1 MKVAILTLNNRRV
14 TFFKEGIMHNDR
26 TKLIA
31 LCAMIALISAF
42 GLPAMAAEFP
52 TKPITFVIPY
62 PAGGS
67 TDLTG
72 RALAIAAKK
81 YLGQP
86 IIVEN
91 KSGGGGTVG
100 PSLVVPKPP
109 DGYTIGII
117 TSSATIAYHMGKLN
131 FNPVED
137 LTHIMRWAGYLFG
150 LVVQTDSQWK
160 TIQEF
165 IQYAKQNPQKAS
177 YGSPGMGTPPHL
189 AMEELAALAGGIQF
203 VHIPYKGGAESNA
216 GLLGGHVDSV
226 SDSSGWAPLVDAG
239 KFRLLV
245 TYGYQRSTRY
255 PQVPTLKEV
264 GYDMVSPGPIGLI
277 GPKDMPKPIVAKL
290 HEAFKKAMDD
300 ADFQAI
306 MKKLD
311 MIPLYQN
318 SEDYEKFV
326 RHDSERIGKL
336 VRKLGLNK

>member
-1 MKVAILTLNNRRV
+1 MDALKKWKWFLLLVLTGLILVPN
-14 TFFKEGIMHNDR
+14 GI
-26 TKLIA
+26 
-31 LCAMIALISAF
+31 
-42 GLPAMAAEFP
+42 PAAAADYP
-52 TKPITFVIPY
+52 DKPITLVIQY

-67 TDLTG
+67 TDVTG
-72 RALAIAAKK
+72 RALANAAKK

-86 IIVEN
+86 IICEN

-100 PSLVVPKPP
+100 VSLVAAKPA
-109 DGYTIGII
+109 DGYTIGYI
-117 TSSATIAYHMGKLN
+117 TSSPTIAYHMGKLN
-131 FNPVED
+131 FHPVND

-150 LVVQTDSQWK
+150 LVVQTESQWK

-165 IQYAKQNPQKAS
+165 IQYAKQNPQKVS

-189 AMEELAALAGGIQF
+189 AMEELASLAGGIQF

-264 GYDMVSPGPIGLI
+264 GYNMVSPGPIGLI
-277 GPKDMPKPIVAKL
+277 GPKGIPKPIVAKL
-290 HEAFKKAMDD
+290 HDAFKKALDD
-300 ADFQAI
+300 PDYKAM

-311 MIPLYQN
+311 MTSLYQN
-318 SEDYEKFV
+318 SEDYEKYV
-326 RHDSERIGKL
+326 REDSDRIGKL
-336 VRKLGLNK
+336 VKKLGLDKKK

>member
-1 MKVAILTLNNRRV
+1 MKMKTVVL
-14 TFFKEGIMHNDR
+14 IMIP
-26 TKLIA
+26 TVI
-31 LCAMIALISAF
+31 MAF
-42 GLPAMAAEFP
+42 GLPALAAEFP
-52 TKPITFVIPY
+52 TKSITLVIPY

-72 RALAIAAKK
+72 RALANAAKK

-117 TSSATIAYHMGKLN
+117 TSSPTIAYHMGKLS
-131 FNPVED
+131 FHPVDD
-137 LTHIMRWAGYLFG
+137 LTHIMRWGGYLFG

-165 IQYAKQNPQKAS
+165 IQYAKQNPQKVS

-189 AMEELAALAGGIQF
+189 AIEELAALAGGIQF
-203 VHIPYKGGAESNA
+203 VHIPYKGGAESNT

-226 SDSSGWAPLVDAG
+226 SDSSGWGPLVDAG

-255 PQVPTLKEV
+255 PQVPTLKEI

-277 GPKDMPKPIVAKL
+277 GPKGIPKPIVAKL
-290 HEAFKKAMDD
+290 HDAFKKAMDD
-300 ADFQAI
+300 PDFQAI

-311 MIPLYQN
+311 MTSLYFN
-318 SEDYEKFV
+318 SEDYEKYV
-326 RHDSERIGKL
+326 RQDSERIGKL
-336 VRKLGLNK
+336 VRKLGLDKK

>member
-1 MKVAILTLNNRRV
+1 MKMKTVVL
-14 TFFKEGIMHNDR
+14 IMIP
-26 TKLIA
+26 TVI
-31 LCAMIALISAF
+31 MAF
-42 GLPAMAAEFP
+42 GLPALAAEFP
-52 TKPITFVIPY
+52 TKPITLVIPY

-72 RALAIAAKK
+72 RALANAAKK

-117 TSSATIAYHMGKLN
+117 TSSPTIAYHMGKLN
-131 FNPVED
+131 FNPVGD
-137 LTHIMRWAGYLFG
+137 LTHILRWGGYLFG

-165 IQYAKQNPQKAS
+165 IQYAKQNPQKVS
-177 YGSPGMGTPPHL
+177 YGSPGVGTPPHL

-226 SDSSGWAPLVDAG
+226 SDSSGWGPLVDAR

-264 GYDMVSPGPIGLI
+264 GYNMVSPGPIGLI

-290 HEAFKKAMDD
+290 HDAFKKAMND
-300 ADFQAI
+300 ADFQAV

-311 MIPLYQN
+311 MIPLYLN

-326 RHDSERIGKL
+326 RQDSERIGRL
-336 VRKLGLNK
+336 VRKLGLDKK

>member
-1 MKVAILTLNNRRV
+1 MERVNRMRVGFLVTIFMIL
-14 TFFKEGIMHNDR
+14 
-26 TKLIA
+26 
-31 LCAMIALISAF
+31 AF
-42 GLPAMAAEFP
+42 GLPAMAAEYP
-52 TKPITFVIPY
+52 TKPVTLVIPY

-72 RALAIAAKK
+72 RALANAAKK

-86 IIVEN
+86 IVVEN

-100 PSLVVPKPP
+100 PSLVIPKPP

-117 TSSATIAYHMGKLN
+117 TSSPTIAYHMGKLN

-137 LTHIMRWAGYLFG
+137 LTHIMRWGGYLFG
-150 LVVQTDSQWK
+150 MVVQTEARWK

-165 IQYAKQNPQKAS
+165 IQFSRQNPQKIS
-177 YGSPGMGTPPHL
+177 YGSPGVGTPPHL
-189 AMEELAALAGGIQF
+189 AMEELAFLAGGIQF

-216 GLLGGHVDSV
+216 GLLGGHVDAV

-245 TYGYQRSTRY
+245 TYGYQRSARY
-255 PQVPTLKEV
+255 PEVPTLKEI
-264 GYDMVSPGPIGLI
+264 GYGLVSPGPIGLI
-277 GPKDMPKPIVAKL
+277 GPKGMAKPVVDKL

-300 ADFQAI
+300 PEFQAI

-311 MIPLYQN
+311 MTPLYLN
-318 SEDYEKFV
+318 SADYEKFV
-326 RHDSERIGKL
+326 RQDSERIGKL
-336 VRKLGLNK
+336 VQKLGLQKK

>member
-1 MKVAILTLNNRRV
+1 MRKTVYKPMRIIILACLTL
-14 TFFKEGIMHNDR
+14 
-26 TKLIA
+26 A
-31 LCAMIALISAF
+31 LGF
-42 GLPAMAAEFP
+42 PAMAAEFP
-52 TKPITFVIPY
+52 TKPITLVIPY

-72 RALAIAAKK
+72 RALANAAKK

-100 PSLVVPKPP
+100 PSLVVPKPS

-117 TSSATIAYHMGKLN
+117 TSSPTIAYHMGKLN
-131 FNPVED
+131 FNPVGD
-137 LTHIMRWAGYLFG
+137 LTHILRWAGYLFG

-165 IQYAKQNPQKAS
+165 IQYAKQNPQKVS
-177 YGSPGMGTPPHL
+177 YGSPGVGTPPHL

-203 VHIPYKGGAESNA
+203 VHIPYKGGAESNT

-226 SDSSGWAPLVDAG
+226 SDSSGWGPLVDAG

-264 GYDMVSPGPIGLI
+264 GYNMVSPGPIGLI
-277 GPKDMPKPIVAKL
+277 GPKNMPKPIVAKL
-290 HEAFKKAMDD
+290 HDAFKKATDD
-300 ADFQAI
+300 PDYKAI

-311 MIPLYQN
+311 MNFLYQN
-318 SEDYEKFV
+318 SEDYEKYV
-326 RHDSERIGKL
+326 REDFDRVGKL
-336 VRKLGLNK
+336 VKKLGLDKK